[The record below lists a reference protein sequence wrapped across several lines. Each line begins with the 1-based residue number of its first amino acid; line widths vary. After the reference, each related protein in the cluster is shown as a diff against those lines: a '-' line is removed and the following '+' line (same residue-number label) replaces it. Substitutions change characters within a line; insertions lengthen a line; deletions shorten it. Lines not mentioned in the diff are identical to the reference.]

1 MAKTKPYSQKDE
13 IKRLNGYYALIAKA
27 CSCTRSYV
35 RQVLTQNMGTYKG
48 KLYTQRNTILT
59 QQIIDKAKELETFL
73 NMSNKK
79 NKL

>member
-1 MAKTKPYSQKDE
+1 M
-13 IKRLNGYYALIAKA
+13 R
-27 CSCTRSYV
+27 
-35 RQVLTQNMGTYKG
+35 TYKG

-59 QQIIDKAKELETFL
+59 QQIKDKAKELETFL